1 MNTIKD
7 KLLEYSMPQNNMSP
21 KLLSM
26 LTVFFMTSIII
37 FPLSSASVADNGQDD
52 LSVGISTNPGLLFE
66 NYINISGQSS
76 VPVSELVWS
85 LNHIIQHNSPLLST
99 SNVISSSTFTDV
111 QVYDDTYFWELSI
124 PVNELNCT
132 CRFSIVSPNNPEISE
147 QSIVLFVGQS
157 NHFSIINYEPNFQNF
172 EDLNS
177 KLLFY
182 DVVRVENNE
191 GNINGIINELIFM
204 ADICEYSGNS
214 CVSETN
220 QIVLNH
226 SLSESGLY
234 VVELNQ
240 DYLGLNDGNWY
251 FEIFVRDS
259 FLIFSNVDEQVLTFD
274 TTPPQVAIL
283 GSQEANEMESKV
295 FAASVDDGYDSSLV
309 ALTWTITEPNRVV
322 RGLVS
327 GEYIS
332 DSSVKIEFNQSGTWN
347 ISVLAIDSVGHYAR
361 QYHEVIVENLAPEIS
376 LQSSSDQTSDA
387 LIIVSEA
394 SKMWYIDASMT
405 QDTSNDIDNL
415 VFQWYVDGEIIHT
428 GKNLSSTIFSE
439 TGNHDV
445 TLVVTDND
453 GSSTESSIQIRIES
467 DAQSSSDGVSILLIL
482 SCIILLG
489 LTIILIIRFTKED
502 KSFNLPKWGK

>member
-1 MNTIKD
+1 M
-7 KLLEYSMPQNNMSP
+7 
-21 KLLSM
+21 
-26 LTVFFMTSIII
+26 
-37 FPLSSASVADNGQDD
+37 
-52 LSVGISTNPGLLFE
+52 
-66 NYINISGQSS
+66 
-76 VPVSELVWS
+76 
-85 LNHIIQHNSPLLST
+85 
-99 SNVISSSTFTDV
+99 
-111 QVYDDTYFWELSI
+111 
-124 PVNELNCT
+124 
-132 CRFSIVSPNNPEISE
+132 
-147 QSIVLFVGQS
+147 
-157 NHFSIINYEPNFQNF
+157 
-172 EDLNS
+172 
-177 KLLFY
+177 LFY
-182 DVVRVENNE
+182 DVVSVENNE
-191 GNINGIINELIFM
+191 VNINGIVNEVIFM
-204 ADICEYSGNS
+204 ADICQYSGNS
-214 CVSETN
+214 CVSETS

-226 SLSESGLY
+226 SLSENGLY

-259 FLIFSNVDEQVLTFD
+259 FLILSNVDEQVLTFD
-274 TTPPQVAIL
+274 TTPPQVEIL
-283 GSQEANEMESKV
+283 GSEEANEMESKV

-322 RGLVS
+322 RGLFS

-361 QYHEVIVENLAPEIS
+361 QYHKVIVENLAPEIS

-428 GKNLSSTIFSE
+428 GKNLSNTIFSE